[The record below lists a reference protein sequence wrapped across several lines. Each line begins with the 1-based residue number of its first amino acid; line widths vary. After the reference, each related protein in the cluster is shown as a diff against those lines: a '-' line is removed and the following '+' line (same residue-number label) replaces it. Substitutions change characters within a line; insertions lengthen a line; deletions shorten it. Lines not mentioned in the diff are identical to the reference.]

1 MTEWL
6 NDWMIEC
13 HTVAL
18 MSLYLHSLCDFS
30 LSPALMS
37 SSGCLS
43 LSVSCWMG
51 TGGSGCVARFPS
63 ARWGHPWLASASHR
77 NHQLAR
83 DDGLVCQGWAV
94 PSIVGLVDLDSPGYV
109 QVLCILASWL
119 IDDRPDIFLW
129 LSPSASYL
137 FFKILKACQMLD
149 SSLRGDNPFSCV
161 LKYPEL
167 F

>member
-1 MTEWL
+1 MGLFKFITAWRR
-6 NDWMIEC
+6 MIEC

-94 PSIVGLVDLDSPGYV
+94 PSIVGLVDVDSPGYV

-119 IDDRPDIFLW
+119 ISRWQAWHISLTVTFSVISFFQDTEGVPDVRCFIKGW
-129 LSPSASYL
+129 
-137 FFKILKACQMLD
+137 
-149 SSLRGDNPFSCV
+149 
-161 LKYPEL
+161 
-167 F
+167 